1 MTRGRGIY
9 DDEKVDKKGEKDRA
23 GPKDEGGQGGMA
35 TRENTPDAD
44 EIGEEP
50 TD

>member
-9 DDEKVDKKGEKDRA
+9 DDETADEPKGGRP
-23 GPKDEGGQGGMA
+23 GPKDEGREGGMA
-35 TRENTPDAD
+35 TRENTPDVAEPD
-44 EIGEEP
+44 QEP